1 MKKITARPRQI
12 FEAGIAV
19 PIQVLQ
25 GAMRTGNILGFV
37 MPTKLL
43 VSLTLLLTVFAC
55 AVPQA
60 NDAAPPPSAGVQ
72 PLLEF
77 KLSSGNHYAVP
88 AERDATVLKNTKPRK
103 IKIVGEVK
111 DVAVVLIDT
120 YPSIP
125 GGMSYCQAGEE
136 RFLRVVSLVK
146 KTPVETFHTKL
157 ESCRDNIELASPGL
171 AWSAEST
178 TLVIHWLQG
187 PTSPGKPET
196 RTLVIDAEGKTQ

>member
-1 MKKITARPRQI
+1 MKKIRARPRQN
-12 FEAGIAV
+12 FETGIVA

-25 GAMRTGNILGFV
+25 GATHTGNILGYV
-37 MPTKLL
+37 MQTRFL

-55 AVPQA
+55 AVPEA
-60 NDAAPPPSAGVQ
+60 TVTAAPPSAGKQ
-72 PLLEF
+72 PVLEF
-77 KLSSGNHYAVP
+77 KLPPGNQYAVP
-88 AERDATVLKNTKPRK
+88 AECDATVLKCTKPRK
-103 IKIVGEVK
+103 IKIVGETK
-111 DVAVVLIDT
+111 NSAVVLVDT

-136 RFLRVVSLVK
+136 SFLRVVSLAK

-171 AWSAEST
+171 VWSAESA

-187 PTSPGKPET
+187 PTSPGQAEK
-196 RTLVIDAEGKTQ
+196 RILVIDAQGKTQ